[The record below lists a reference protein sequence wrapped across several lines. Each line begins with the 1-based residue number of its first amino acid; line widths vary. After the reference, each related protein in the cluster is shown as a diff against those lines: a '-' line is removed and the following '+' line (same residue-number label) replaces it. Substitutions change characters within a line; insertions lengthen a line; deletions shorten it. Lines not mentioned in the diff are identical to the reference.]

1 PRSADEI
8 AVPRAETGA
17 SQVFVAVAVG
27 SWGSHLPLLLMS
39 AQAVIVSVPGFVPA
53 YVNMACPEPSV
64 VPLPEP
70 VLTPLT
76 AKRIGR
82 PASGVLLAVSVA
94 VTVWGEPM
102 RFVADGG
109 ASVSLKVTQVPFGAS
124 RTSIRPAPES
134 PERDVST
141 TRPSA
146 FGKTGPHPSSA
157 SR

>member
-1 PRSADEI
+1 MSVPT
-8 AVPRAETGA
+8 AVIGA

-27 SWGSHLPLLLMS
+27 SSGSQVLLLLMS

-53 YVNMACPEPSV
+53 YVNTACPEPLV

-82 PASGVLLAVSVA
+82 PASAVLFAVSVA

-124 RTSIRPAPES
+124 RTSIRPVS
-134 PERDVST
+134 KSRERIV
-141 TRPSA
+141 
-146 FGKTGPHPSSA
+146 
-157 SR
+157 